1 MGFWS
6 SLFGGSTEAPAPLP
20 APRPSAP
27 AAAPAVRVPPRWGE
41 IEIEGESYRRDSI
54 RRLFEELGLP
64 EGGVAQQSARLVP
77 EPTNEYDRFAVKVLI
92 GKWHVGYIPSSISSE
107 VSAAL
112 NGRVGVAPI
121 RVWAAPKDGAWRARG
136 TLFPEVDEPDR
147 DFAQEQRDAPVI
159 EPTPETIA
167 PEMVEVTGAV
177 DLRHLECMRMRIK
190 GVGNYVGY
198 KERQAMTGIEWVLVR
213 EPGNPHDSSAVMVT
227 TSEGRKV
234 GYVSASRAKML
245 APLMDAVAARAYVVS
260 GTGGSDESIQLWV
273 DVPKA
278 DAIRAFV
285 KSLPTG

>member
-6 SLFGGSTEAPAPLP
+6 SLFGGKSEAPAT
-20 APRPSAP
+20 PRPSDAG
-27 AAAPAVRVPPRWGE
+27 VKVSPRWGE

-64 EGGVAQQSARLVP
+64 EGGVTKQSAQLVP

-92 GKWHVGYIPSSISSE
+92 GKWHIGYIPSSISSE
-107 VSAAL
+107 VSGAL
-112 NGRVGVAPI
+112 KDRIGVAPV
-121 RVWAAPKDGAWRARG
+121 RVWADPKDGLWRARG
-136 TLFPEVDEPDR
+136 TLFPEIDEPDR
-147 DFAQEQRDAPVI
+147 DFAQERRDAPVI
-159 EPTPETIA
+159 APTPETVA
-167 PEMVEVTGAV
+167 PQVVGVTETV
-177 DLRHLECMRMRIK
+177 DLRDLESVRMKIK

-198 KERQAMTGIEWVLVR
+198 KERQAMSGTQWLLVR
-213 EPGNPHDSSAVMVT
+213 EPDNAHDSSAVMVA

-245 APLMDAVAARAYVVS
+245 APLLDTVAASAYVVS

-285 KSLPTG
+285 KSLPKSPSVVAEE